1 MPAAIEPIDEPDLVE
16 LPGTGWR
23 IWRDALLRTTGF
35 PADGLQR
42 LAAPDAAAAADAHL
56 TGALDEAGFT
66 DAFAKAAADASRE
79 LYEIA
84 GDPRFVEAITWQNT
98 NVLHAL
104 DGLRAD
110 GPDGRR
116 NYKRRNREE
125 VVARYWQRYCAKND
139 TIGFFGPMC
148 WVTVDGAGPAVS
160 GGPGP
165 GFLTDR
171 RVYLERWALT
181 AYAEHLAADPRIRPW
196 LPVALQPHLVQCG
209 REVRRPVRPPI
220 PLSAAEAA
228 VVTALPRP
236 RRAADLAGD
245 LVADAD
251 SGLRKPADVYMLL
264 DRLVERGVLHW
275 GADLP
280 LDLGAGAE
288 LRAVVEGIGDPDARR
303 LALDGVDR
311 LEAARAAVA
320 AAAGD
325 PARLRAAL
333 GALDEEFT
341 ALTGAAPRHRAGET
355 YVGRALCHEDTVR
368 DLRLTFGGQL
378 LTAIAPALDILLQAA
393 RWLTAAIAGAYE
405 TAFRQLY
412 DDLCDD
418 LGTREVPFAD
428 LRYLAYGL
436 LFGADRPAAE
446 VTGELARRWAG
457 VFGLADVGPGTRRL
471 TFASADLAER
481 VRAAFP
487 ADRPGWS
494 HGRLHSPDL
503 QIAAPSLAALARGE
517 FTVVLGELHAAF
529 LTCSL
534 AIFMTSHPDP
544 EALRRA
550 VDRDLGAGR
559 VHSLLPADFPG
570 LTARI
575 ADDAWSDRTWQ
586 LAFEPA
592 PGADPDRLLPAAALT
607 VSDVDGRLT
616 ARRSDGAAWP
626 LIELFGDFLSM
637 HAADAF
643 KLVSAGAHTPR
654 ITVDRFTVAR
664 ETWRSTVGGTGLA
677 AAKGYQGLYLA
688 ARRWRADLG
697 LPERVFVRL
706 GTETKPTYL
715 DFTSPALVSSF
726 GNMVRRARAEGGEDV
741 PVVVTELLPTPED
754 TWVPDPDGRRYY
766 SELRLTVRDP
776 VAAPGSL
783 PEPAGRGER

>member
-1 MPAAIEPIDEPDLVE
+1 MPAANDPIE

-23 IWRDALLRTTGF
+23 IWPDALLRTTGF

-56 TGALDEAGFT
+56 AGALDEAGFT

-125 VVARYWQRYCAKND
+125 IVARYWQRYCAKND

-148 WVTVDGAGPAVS
+148 WVTIDGAGPAVS

-171 RVYLERWALT
+171 RVYLERWALA
-181 AYAEHLAADPRIRPW
+181 AYAERLAADPRVRPW
-196 LPVALQPHLVQCG
+196 LPVVLEPHLLLCG
-209 REVRRPVRPPI
+209 REVRRPVHPPL

-228 VVTALPRP
+228 ALAALPRP
-236 RRAADLAGD
+236 RRAVDLADD
-245 LVADAD
+245 LVADAG
-251 SGLRKPADVYMLL
+251 SGLRKPADVYLLL
-264 DRLVERGVLHW
+264 DRLVERGILRW

-280 LDLGAGAE
+280 MDLSAGTV
-288 LRAVVEGIGDPDARR
+288 LRAVVEDVGDPALRR
-303 LALDGVDR
+303 ECVDGLDR
-311 LEAARAAVA
+311 LEAARDAVA
-320 AAAGD
+320 AAAGE
-325 PARLRAAL
+325 PAELRAAL
-333 GALDEEFT
+333 AALDGEF
-341 ALTGAAPRHRAGET
+341 AAVVGTTLRHGAGET
-355 YVGRALCHEDTVR
+355 YAGRALCHEDTVR
-368 DLRLTFGGQL
+368 DLNITFGGDL
-378 LTAIAPALDILLQAA
+378 LAAIAPALDILLRAA
-393 RWLTAAIAGAYE
+393 RWLTAAIAEAYE
-405 TAFRQLY
+405 SAFRQVY
-412 DDLCDD
+412 EDLCDD
-418 LGTREVPFAD
+418 LGTREVPFGD

-436 LFGADRPAAE
+436 LFGADRPVSA
-446 VTGELARRWAG
+446 VTEELARRWAG
-457 VFGLADVGPGTRRL
+457 VFDLADVAPGTRRL
-471 TFASADLAER
+471 TVASADLVER
-481 VRAAFP
+481 VGAAFP

-494 HGRLHSPDL
+494 YGRLHSPDL

-517 FTVVLGELHAAF
+517 FTVVLGELHAAC
-529 LTCSL
+529 LTCSS
-534 AIFMTSHPDP
+534 AIWMTSHPDP
-544 EALRRA
+544 EALRRT

-559 VHSLLPADFPG
+559 VKSLFPENFPR

-575 ADDAWSDRTWQ
+575 ADLAWSDRTWQ
-586 LAFEPA
+586 LAYEPA
-592 PGADPDRLLPAAALT
+592 PGADPDRLIPATALT
-607 VSDVDGRLT
+607 VSDVDGRLV
-616 ARRSDGAAWP
+616 ARRADGATWP
-626 LIELFGDFLSM
+626 LIELFGEFLSI
-637 HAADAF
+637 HASDAF

-664 ETWRSTVGGTGLA
+664 ETWRCTVGETGLA

-688 ARRWRADLG
+688 ARRWRAALG

-706 GTETKPTYL
+706 GTEIKPTYL

-726 GNMVRRARAEGGEDV
+726 GNMVRRARADGGDDV
-741 PVVVTELLPTPED
+741 SVVLTELLPTPED
-754 TWVPDPDGRRYY
+754 TWVPDADGRRYY
-766 SELRLTVRDP
+766 SELRMTIRDP

-783 PEPAGRGER
+783 PEPGERGQR